1 MGKQGQVGTA
11 GLCAWGRGSGTAK
24 GWAEVSAYR
33 GKLNRMT
40 SLSFLILLKQ
50 GLVPGLPPLS
60 PARLW
65 GYSVPSTV
73 KTATAFQTVQRH
85 SQLSLL
91 RTLHNCEERPMH
103 HRCGHFTSTPESL
116 NQAGPQHEAGETI
129 FTSEQVTP
137 REVKG
142 SAQGRKGS
150 CM

>member
-1 MGKQGQVGTA
+1 MGKQGQVGLL
-11 GLCAWGRGSGTAK
+11 GCARGGGGAAQRRGGQK
-24 GWAEVSAYR
+24 CPLR